1 MPLNPMNPM
10 EEFMIPPEEMVHLP
24 PPPDRNMQF
33 FWPMSETF
41 SMDTAGFITIYPS
54 YLDST
59 KSIAKGRRIGSEQ
72 AVETPTVEDIS
83 LALQQLGIRHVIQ
96 PHKGYSRDTSLLW
109 ENSGRLKVQ
118 PSDEYPTKRRLL
130 VEVASRIVELP
141 SRQKRLER
149 ARIAAEEEAKAIE
162 VARAEKAKQQKSTKK
177 QLPSSSAGTGG
188 GSSKKKGKKKR

>member
-1 MPLNPMNPM
+1 
-10 EEFMIPPEEMVHLP
+10 
-24 PPPDRNMQF
+24 
-33 FWPMSETF
+33 
-41 SMDTAGFITIYPS
+41 MDTAGFITIYPS

-59 KSIAKGRRIGSEQ
+59 KSIAKGRRIGIEL

-118 PSDEYPTKRRLL
+118 PSDDYPTKRRLL
-130 VEVASRIVELP
+130 VELASRIVDLP
-141 SRQKRLER
+141 SRHKRLER
-149 ARIAAEEEAKAIE
+149 TKLAAEEEAKAIE

-177 QLPSSSAGTGG
+177 QILSSSAGTSGGGGG